1 MFKARGTKIVFDDEI
16 EQSVPVPAPEPA
28 APVRL
33 EPPAVSRL
41 TPLATPTAE
50 SGLSRGDEIEV
61 QEQPDDETED
71 LAAAMGMGLPTLPPN
86 FRDKLLA
93 AQAGDL
99 EAIALMRAIGDQVP
113 AHLQMTFM
121 EMVHDMLAE
130 H

>member
-28 APVRL
+28 DEPVRL
-33 EPPAVSRL
+33 EPPAVTR
-41 TPLATPTAE
+41 E
-50 SGLSRGDEIEV
+50 SEPALYDA
-61 QEQPDDETED
+61 DAED